1 MSDTRRWYQHR
12 RFIARSDRYHNKKL
26 HINKSIRLKLGR
38 ENCHY
43 AQYMNVPEKLD
54 LKYFVHP
61 ECYKK
66 FVQGPRH
73 EPMFTFTCYLL
84 LQTNNLRKFASYT
97 ETRAHQD
104 LMVYLLYRF

>member
-26 HINKSIRLKLGR
+26 HINKSIRLKFGR

-43 AQYMNVPEKLD
+43 PQYMNVPEKLD

-66 FVQGPRH
+66 FVQGRRH
-73 EPMFTFTCYLL
+73 WGGVVLVVLLRFTSRNWLGLCELL
-84 LQTNNLRKFASYT
+84 LVAY
-97 ETRAHQD
+97 
-104 LMVYLLYRF
+104 